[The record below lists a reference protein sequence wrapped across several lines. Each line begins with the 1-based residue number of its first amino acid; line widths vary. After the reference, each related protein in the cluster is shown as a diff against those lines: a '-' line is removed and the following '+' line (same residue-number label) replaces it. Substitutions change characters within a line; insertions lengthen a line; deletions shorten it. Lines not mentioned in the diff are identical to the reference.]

1 MGHKAAEITHNIEM
15 HLAQELLKNV
25 QCHGGSSSFVKETR
39 PLRMRRSMASHQSWQ
54 WPIQRIIEADPPT
67 TTQEVTKELNFSHS
81 TVIQHLKQIWKV
93 KKLDKWVSHELTEK
107 KNHCFEV
114 SSSVILHN
122 NEPFFNRIMTRNKK
136 RLLYDNWR
144 RLVQWEAPKHFPK
157 LTLHQEKLLA
167 TVWWSAA

>member
-107 KNHCFEV
+107 KITVLKCPLLLFYTTMNHF
-114 SSSVILHN
+114 SIGSWH
-122 NEPFFNRIMTRNKK
+122 
-136 RLLYDNWR
+136 
-144 RLVQWEAPKHFPK
+144 
-157 LTLHQEKLLA
+157 A
-167 TVWWSAA
+167 TKSGFYTTTGDD